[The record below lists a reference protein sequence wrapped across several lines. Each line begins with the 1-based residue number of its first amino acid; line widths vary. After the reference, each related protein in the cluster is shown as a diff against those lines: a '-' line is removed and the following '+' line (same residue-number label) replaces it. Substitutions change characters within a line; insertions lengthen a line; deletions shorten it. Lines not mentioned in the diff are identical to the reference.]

1 MVKPTVFSVDQDPK
15 KNKQTDV
22 HLITVK
28 EVAPYKTGF
37 DDEEPLIAANSQVC
51 TLQRCA
57 CALIIILVGLACVI
71 GAGIGLYLHLSERNE
86 PTLIV
91 AEGGHPYGNDALYPP
106 DFYRPPVRVGGYF
119 EKEMPDFHHGSRNHL
134 FERFRPRPPFPGR
147 YPNIRI
153 GVDAPP
159 PPPVP
164 DHRPHFPGNHPPPY
178 APGPPAPPPNEG
190 AFAHDAIEP
199 PFGHDAIEP
208 PFVHDA
214 IEPPVVKGGS
224 PRKELHERPQGP
236 PGPYGPYGRKH
247 KEGGPMRERG
257 PGPHPDRHHGSREPM
272 RVKEHRPSH
281 HGDRMP

>member
-71 GAGIGLYLHLSERNE
+71 GAGIGLYLHLSERDE

-134 FERFRPRPPFPGR
+134 FERLRPRPPFPGR
-147 YPNIRI
+147 YPTIR
-153 GVDAPP
+153 
-159 PPPVP
+159 
-164 DHRPHFPGNHPPPY
+164 
-178 APGPPAPPPNEG
+178 
-190 AFAHDAIEP
+190 IEP

-208 PFVHDA
+208 PFAHDA
-214 IEPPVVKGGS
+214 IEPPVVKGDS

-247 KEGGPMRERG
+247 KEGGPTRERG